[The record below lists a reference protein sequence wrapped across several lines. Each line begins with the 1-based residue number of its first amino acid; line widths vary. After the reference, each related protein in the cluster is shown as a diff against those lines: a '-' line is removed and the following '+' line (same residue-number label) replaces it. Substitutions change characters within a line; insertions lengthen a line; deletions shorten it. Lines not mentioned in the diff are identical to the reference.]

1 MTKARTSAAA
11 RATQHGQREQAG
23 GHSDAEGVDSMQ
35 PRQEIVEA
43 HLADD
48 QKDKRGRHADAKLRL

>member
-43 HLADD
+43 HLPDD
-48 QKDKRGRHADAKLRL
+48 QKDKRRRQADAKLRL